1 MIKQLYRRHLQFV
14 KNYYSDIYLYFTHFK
29 IERLK
34 LTGQLLGI
42 FLFSAVTFFI
52 LINNL
57 TPFGITMRYSLGQNS
72 KTFSTLGPKDRVDQ
86 IGNKDNIEY
95 KVKGNLVYF
104 TTTVPFD
111 FDSASVKIYYK
122 NINPNQTIALGY
134 QSNKDWKYEFRN
146 IDIPALN
153 KLNWIRN
160 GYETVLYQRVQRYKS
175 VDEFLNDPPYDGI
188 IGTYEYETEIGSKNS
203 ISVKSYRPKAEDTLI
218 NVPLRGSH
226 TIYAYL
232 KNEPFNM
239 KISKQDLNWY
249 QGSDEMTVKIFKGKD
264 LVYET
269 MAQDDGIIDASKKVL
284 HPITMNIKNP
294 SKNLPEPGVYK
305 IVIEANPDTVIN
317 SISTNLHKIVFAN
330 KIFPVNNE
338 SVYNKITSSTIPTTV
353 YTNTLAISANTNHI
367 HGLQDIIVN
376 NQVLGLNTVKTQK
389 YLVPK
394 DMESKVIIPQNDVIL
409 NGFMGYFAFDK
420 DQFFLPSKYFVMPIR
435 DVDDIKVV
443 DYIITDYR
451 PASENSGW
459 TVNEQYFDLEKAYVN
474 ENKLSWVIKAP
485 GLQENN
491 RNYIIKEI
499 QVTYHKKP
507 WLKL

>member
-1 MIKQLYRRHLQFV
+1 MIKQLYRPLQFV

-42 FLFSAVTFFI
+42 FLFSAVVSFI
-52 LINNL
+52 LINNT
-57 TPFGITMRYSLGQNS
+57 TPFGITMKYRLEQNN
-72 KTFSTLGPKDRVDQ
+72 KTFSTLGPEDRVER
-86 IGNKDNIEY
+86 IGSKDHLEY
-95 KVKGNLVYF
+95 KVIGNLVYF
-104 TTTVPFD
+104 TTVFPFD

-122 NINPNQTIALGY
+122 NTDPNQTIALGY

-153 KLNWIRN
+153 KLDWIRN

-175 VDEFLNDPPYDGI
+175 VDDFLNNPPYDGI
-188 IGTYEYETEIGSKNS
+188 IGTYEYETEIGNKNS
-203 ISVKSYRPKAEDTLI
+203 ISVTSYSPKKGNTLI

-226 TIYAYL
+226 TLYAYL
-232 KNEPFNM
+232 KNEPFTM
-239 KISKQDLNWY
+239 KIDKQDLNWY
-249 QGSDEMTVKIFKGKD
+249 QGADEMTIKIFKDKD

-269 MAQDDGIIDASKKVL
+269 IAPDDGIADASKKVVS
-284 HPITMNIKNP
+284 PITVNINNP
-294 SKNLPEPGVYK
+294 SKKLPEPGVYK
-305 IVIEANPDTVIN
+305 IVIEANPDTIIK

-330 KIFPVNNE
+330 KIFPVNNKLI
-338 SVYNKITSSTIPTTV
+338 YNKITPNTFPTTV

-367 HGLQDIIVN
+367 HGLQDILVD
-376 NQVLGLNTVKTQK
+376 NQVLGLHTIKTPK
-389 YLVPK
+389 YLIPN
-394 DMESKVIIPQNDVIL
+394 DTESKLVIPQNDVLL

-435 DVDDIKVV
+435 DINDINIV
-443 DYIITDYR
+443 DYIITDYI
-451 PASENSGW
+451 PASEESGW
-459 TVNEQYFDLEKAYVN
+459 TVTEQYFDLKKAYVN

-485 GLQENN
+485 GLQENS
-491 RNYIIKEI
+491 RNFIIKDI
-499 QVTYHKKP
+499 QITYHKKS